1 MFVPT
6 VDFNDRVL
14 YHKLSRFATLNGSP
28 KTKQPVSGWISI
40 RTARHLFEV
49 RQLKGCFVL

>member
-6 VDFNDRVL
+6 VDFNDGVEC
-14 YHKLSRFATLNGSP
+14 HKLNRFATLNGSP
-28 KTKQPVSGWISI
+28 KTEQPVSGWISI

>member
-1 MFVPT
+1 MFVPAVILT
-6 VDFNDRVL
+6 TAFYV
-14 YHKLSRFATLNGSP
+14 KKWSRFATLNGSP

-49 RQLKGCFVL
+49 RPLKGCFVL